1 MYLRGN
7 RIVKNHV
14 HASIVNFGNSISPG
28 LDRAEVLV
36 EQGGIQS

>member
-7 RIVKNHV
+7 CIVKNHV
-14 HASIVNFGNSISPG
+14 HASIMNLGNGVSPG

-36 EQGGIQS
+36 EQGSIQG